1 MGSRSA
7 AILLWASVPLLL
19 ALDLASGPTSLDLV
33 AAARDWWQGRDSI
46 GVIVLTELRLPRALL
61 AALVGA
67 ALAVAGA
74 ALQGLLRNP
83 LASPDILGVSQLAV
97 LAAVLVLYFGL
108 ADAVWF
114 ALPLAA
120 ITGAA
125 VAVLLMLGL
134 TLRLRAVHTLI
145 LAGIAISALASS
157 FTALALNFA
166 PNPYALQEIYYWMLG
181 SVANRGMPE
190 VWLALPCLT
199 LGCALLWR
207 GRHFLDALSLGE
219 AAAQSLGFK
228 LQQQLWLLIPGVA
241 ACIGGAVAVS
251 GNIGFIGLMVPHLL
265 RPLVLAQPSRLLWLC
280 LPGGAAAVLLTDVV
294 VQQLPG
300 QQELQ
305 LGVITAA
312 LGGPFFLWLLL
323 KRRAW
328 FV

>member
-1 MGSRSA
+1 MRPA
-7 AILLWASVPLLL
+7 ALHAALWLCLPLLL
-19 ALDLASGPTSLDLV
+19 VLDLASGPTALDLG
-33 AAARDWWQGRDSI
+33 AALRALLQGEDSI
-46 GVIVLTELRLPRALL
+46 GAIILTELRLPRALL

-97 LAAVLVLYFGL
+97 LSAVLVLYFGL
-108 ADAVWF
+108 AGTAWF
-114 ALPLAA
+114 VLPLAA
-120 ITGAA
+120 IAGAA
-125 VAVLLMLGL
+125 LAVLLMLGL
-134 TLRLRAVHTLI
+134 MLRLPAVHSVI

-157 FTALALNFA
+157 FTALALNLA

-181 SVANRGMPE
+181 SVANRSTQDLA
-190 VWLALPCLT
+190 LALPFIAA
-199 LGCALLWR
+199 GFVLLWR

-219 AAAQSLGFK
+219 AAAQSLGFN
-228 LQQQLWLLIPGVA
+228 LRRQLWLLIPGVA
-241 ACIGGAVAVS
+241 CCIGAAVAVS

-265 RPLVLAQPSRLLWLC
+265 RPLVRAQPSRLLGLC
-280 LPGGAAAVLLTDVV
+280 VPGGAAAVLLADLL
-294 VQQLPG
+294 VQHLPG

-305 LGVITAA
+305 LGVVTAA

-323 KRRAW
+323 KKRAW